1 LLLAG
6 SAAVAQM
13 PPSPQEFATAF
24 RNGDY
29 ERFKS
34 MIANARMGMLDRAGN
49 VTALSRDDLVE
60 RLRACTLYHVYE
72 AGKNYQTLSG
82 ADWICR
88 DRPAPGEPCEAVAYG
103 LDLYPVG
110 DRFRVRVY
118 LTTMPDMVAC
128 PNRGP
133 APPARPLRTSH

>member
-1 LLLAG
+1 M
-6 SAAVAQM
+6 AQT
-13 PPSPQEFATAF
+13 PPSAQDFATAF

-34 MIANARMGMLDRAGN
+34 MIANDQMGMLDRAGN

-60 RLRACTLYHVYE
+60 RLRACTLNHVYE
-72 AGKNYQTLSG
+72 AGKNFQTLSG

-88 DRPAPGEPCEAVAYG
+88 DRPVAGEPCEAVAYG
-103 LDLYPVG
+103 LNLFPMG

-118 LTTMPDMVAC
+118 LTSMPDSVAC

-133 APPARPLRTSH
+133 AAPARPLRTSN